1 MSFDFQQML
10 PLAQIG
16 DTLQNNTTN
25 HIEPKER
32 PIISVRYN
40 ADIISPLLADTASV
54 SQEGI
59 LHIASH
65 SLPELAQEYGTPL
78 YIFDRAT
85 IINACQKYMRAFQEE
100 YSASDVRIFYASKAY
115 LSPLIAC
122 LMAEQGM
129 GLDVVSGGEL
139 LVAQRAGFPLQH
151 VSFHGNNKSE
161 EELRLALQLG
171 VGRIML
177 DNGSELERLTRIARE
192 TRQTPAVLLRVA
204 PDVETDTHK
213 YLQTG
218 HAASKFGFPLG
229 NGEAKAAALQIIDEG
244 RLRLMG
250 LHAHSGTML
259 RDVHPYQECL
269 ERLLALAAELYRETR
284 WWPQEISPGGGWAVP
299 TPENEQIP
307 AIEELAR
314 ALHVSMERGLATV
327 GTNGPA
333 PTLLIEPGRSI
344 IARAGVALYRIGARK
359 VTPGGVTYL
368 FVDGGM
374 GDNIRPALYGAS
386 YTALAVEHMQ
396 ALPQENVSIA
406 GRYCESGDILIEQ
419 VSLPFLREG
428 DLLALPCAG
437 AYCLPMASNYNLVPR
452 PAVLLIDEQHVQL
465 MERRETYDDVLARYQ
480 NP

>member
-1 MSFDFQQML
+1 MSNVHKTDSMSLLL
-10 PLAQIG
+10 P
-16 DTLQNNTTN
+16 
-25 HIEPKER
+25 
-32 PIISVRYN
+32 
-40 ADIISPLLADTASV
+40 DTAMV
-54 SQEGI
+54 TPAGI

-65 SLPELAQEYGTPL
+65 SLSEMAQEYGTPL

-85 IINACQKYMRAFQEE
+85 IIHACQQYMRAFQEE
-100 YSASDVRIFYASKAY
+100 YSASSIRIFYASKAY
-115 LSPLIAC
+115 LSPLIAR
-122 LMAEQGM
+122 LVAEQGM
-129 GLDVVSGGEL
+129 GLDVVSRGEL
-139 LVAQRAGFPLQH
+139 LVAQRANFPMQH
-151 VSFHGNNKSE
+151 ISFHGNNKSE
-161 EELRLALQLG
+161 EELRLALCLG
-171 VGRIML
+171 VGRIVL
-177 DNGSELERLTRIARE
+177 DNWNELERLTRMARE
-192 TRQTPAVLLRVA
+192 AGQTPAVLLRVA

-218 HAASKFGFPLG
+218 HAASKFGFPLV
-229 NGEAKAAALQIIDEG
+229 NGEAKAAALRIISEG
-244 RLRLMG
+244 QLRLMG

-269 ERLLALAAELYRETR
+269 ERLLTLAAELYREAR

-299 TPENEQIP
+299 TPEKEQIP
-307 AIEELAR
+307 AVEELAR
-314 ALHVSMERGLATV
+314 ALHISMERGLAAV
-327 GTNGPA
+327 GTNLPV

-359 VTPGGVTYL
+359 ATPGGVTYL
-368 FVDGGM
+368 FLDGGM

-419 VSLPFLREG
+419 VSLPFLCEG

-452 PAVLLIDEQHVQL
+452 PAVLLVDEQRVQL